1 MNTYSQL
8 SIAELRAL
16 AKERKISGYSALR
29 KQELIDALTA
39 SDNGSTIVDKERKW
53 TITKSL
59 WEPGETDD
67 SQRRTT
73 YNG

>member
-1 MNTYSQL
+1 MLTAFCYCFLFNQGGLYMNTYSQL

-39 SDNGSTIVDKERKW
+39 SSRVKF
-53 TITKSL
+53 TKS
-59 WEPGETDD
+59 T
-67 SQRRTT
+67 
-73 YNG
+73 